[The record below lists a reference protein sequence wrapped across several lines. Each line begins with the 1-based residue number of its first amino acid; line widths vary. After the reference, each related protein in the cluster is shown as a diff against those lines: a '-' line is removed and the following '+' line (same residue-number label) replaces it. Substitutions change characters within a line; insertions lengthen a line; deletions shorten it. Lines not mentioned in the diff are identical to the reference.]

1 MKIVVKA
8 KYIDGYRIWLQFNDG
23 KSGVVDLSDELWGD
37 VFEPLLE
44 LENFRNF
51 KFGEGHDTIF
61 WDHGA
66 DFAPEF
72 LYEKMVIQNLL
83 V

>member
-1 MKIVVKA
+1 MVIE
-8 KYIDGYRIWLQFNDG
+8 YGFNLMMVNLV
-23 KSGVVDLSDELWGD
+23 SLNLSDELWGD